1 MVLLIIFRCY
11 NTKWVLYHGVSFSD
25 RLEIGQ
31 SYVAKKVK
39 IAIRPA
45 QEEVMTVHSQLDES
59 CELHKAI
66 EGCCHIV
73 IPAFIYI
80 A

>member
-1 MVLLIIFRCY
+1 MVLLTRLIIFRCY

-25 RLEIGQ
+25 RLEIGQSYVREIGQ

-66 EGCCHIV
+66 GG
-73 IPAFIYI
+73 
-80 A
+80 